1 MGSVFTQI
9 IDRELEADIV
19 YEDDRCIV
27 FKDINPQAPIHLL
40 IVPKK
45 EIPSIAAVEQED
57 EELLGHLLVTAR
69 KVAEMLGVADKG
81 FRLVINTNRDAGQ
94 SVYHLHIHLLAGK
107 RMGWPPWPAH

>member
-9 IDRELEADIV
+9 INRELEADIV
-19 YEDDRCIV
+19 YEDEKCIV
-27 FKDINPQAPIHLL
+27 FKDINPQAPVHVL

-45 EIPSIAAVEQED
+45 EIPSIADVEPED

-69 KVAEMLGVADKG
+69 KVAELLGVADKG
-81 FRLVINTNRDAGQ
+81 FRLVVNTNRDAGQ

-107 RMGWPPWPAH
+107 RMGWPPWPTY